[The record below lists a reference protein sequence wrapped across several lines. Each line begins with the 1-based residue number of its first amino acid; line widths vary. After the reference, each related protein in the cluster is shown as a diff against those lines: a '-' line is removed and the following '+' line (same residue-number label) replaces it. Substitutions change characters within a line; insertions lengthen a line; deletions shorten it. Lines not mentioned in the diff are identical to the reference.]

1 MDAESTT
8 TAAEQ
13 VETTEPTAAV
23 EQEAQSAE
31 AKAETVGEL
40 LNQNLPE
47 KKDESVPL
55 AKFLEMKNE
64 NKAMA
69 KQMKE
74 LQKSIEAG
82 ASKRE
87 VTADLKALSDKHG
100 VDADFLQEFADAVRA
115 KAEAE
120 LDERMESK
128 LKPIEEKEK
137 AKKIDAAFNEH
148 YAKALEQVPEYEG
161 IVNKDVIK
169 TLSLNPANAN
179 KTFIQIIEAS
189 YGHLI
194 KGERSLDAASSR
206 AGKTDNTEVDVDRAK
221 KDSKYFNEVMADPNL
236 KKKYNDTLT
245 NRLSSFI

>member
-1 MDAESTT
+1 MSEELTPTAE
-8 TAAEQ
+8 EQ
-13 VETTEPTAAV
+13 AQETEPTTVV
-23 EQEAQSAE
+23 EQEAPVAE
-31 AKAETVGEL
+31 AEAETVGEAL
-40 LNQNLPE
+40 GHVLPE

-55 AKFLEMKNE
+55 AKFLEMKKE

-69 KQMKE
+69 QQMKE

-82 ASKRE
+82 ASKKE
-87 VTADLKALSDKHG
+87 VTQDLKALSEKHG

-120 LDERMESK
+120 IDEKMESK
-128 LKPIEEKEK
+128 FKPLEEKER

-179 KTFIQIIEAS
+179 KTFIKIIEES

-194 KGERSLDAASSR
+194 TGKRSLDTASTR
-206 AGKTDNTEVDVDRAK
+206 AGKNDSSEVDIERTR
-221 KDSKYFNEVMADPNL
+221 KDSAYFKEVMADPNL
-236 KKKYNDTLT
+236 KKKYNDSLT
-245 NRLSSFI
+245 SRISSYL

>member
-1 MDAESTT
+1 MDVESTN

-13 VETTEPTAAV
+13 VETTDPTTVVEPQAA
-23 EQEAQSAE
+23 E
-31 AKAETVGEL
+31 AETVGEL

-74 LQKSIEAG
+74 LEKRIEAG

-120 LDERMESK
+120 IDEKMESK
-128 LKPIEEKEK
+128 LRPLEEKDR

-194 KGERSLDAASSR
+194 EGRRSLDTASTR
-206 AGKTDNTEVDVDRAK
+206 AGKTDSTEVDMDRAK
-221 KDSKYFNEVMADPNL
+221 KDSKYFGEVMADPNL
-236 KKKYNDTLT
+236 KKKYNDSLT
-245 NRLSSFI
+245 NRLSSHI